1 MFVSY
6 LQIMSNVSYVSLLY
20 QLVEWLQIAKSFQE
34 RNIVGLR
41 LQVTDQI

>member
-1 MFVSY
+1 
-6 LQIMSNVSYVSLLY
+6 MSNVSYVSLLY
-20 QLVEWLQIAKSFQE
+20 QLVEWLQIAKPLQE